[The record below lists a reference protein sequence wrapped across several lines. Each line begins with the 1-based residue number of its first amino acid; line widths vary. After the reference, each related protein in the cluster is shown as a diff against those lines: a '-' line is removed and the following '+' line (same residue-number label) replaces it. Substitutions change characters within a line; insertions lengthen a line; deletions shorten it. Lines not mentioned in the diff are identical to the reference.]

1 MFPADFAYAHARSL
15 DEALDLLDE
24 AQAAGQE
31 AKLIAGGQSL
41 LPMMKL
47 RLAAPE
53 VLIDIGGLKELRIG
67 GWTAGFGG
75 NFTML
80 LGALTTYR
88 QLGQDSLFSA
98 DLPAPHHR
106 EGHPVDRA
114 GQQGRT
120 GIVPAMTDA
129 LAVLADPQVRARGTV
144 GGAVAHGDPAADLP
158 AVLLALN
165 ATVTIA
171 SRKGRHPET
180 AHRLA
185 NELRPQRASSGA
197 RLADRPNVGRREVPL
212 EDFLQGIYT
221 TDLADDEIITHVR
234 ISTDGARGSAYEKF
248 PHPASH
254 LPLAGVCAVL
264 RLRDGRIDGAEVAVT
279 GISPRPYRARQTE
292 RMLAGADPAPDTLA
306 AAATQVTRLPGGSEA
321 TLLGDQHAS
330 APYRAHLAEVLT
342 RRALAKALSR
352 ARLNLSCA
360 LSRGKR
366 PPTTHNLREP
376 GGKGTYGP
384 HRPAADPPR
393 GPAAA
398 DGTRPVR
405 R

>member
-1 MFPADFAYAHARSL
+1 MFPADFAYAHAHSL

-24 AQAAGQE
+24 AAEAGQE

-53 VLIDIGGLKELRIG
+53 VLIDIGGLKELRTA
-67 GWTAGFGG
+67 GWTAGLGG
-75 NFTML
+75 SFNVL

-88 QLGQDSLFSA
+88 QLSRDRFYS
-98 DLPAPHHR
+98 

-114 GQQGRT
+114 GQRGRT
-120 GIVPAMTDA
+120 GIVPAVTDV

-171 SRKGRHPET
+171 SRKGRHQET
-180 AHRLA
+180 V
-185 NELRPQRASSGA
+185 LRPGRAGSGA
-197 RLADRPNVGRREVPL
+197 RLADRPDVGTREVSL

-221 TDLADDEIITHVR
+221 TDLAEDEIITHVR
-234 ISTDGARGSAYEKF
+234 ISSPNARGSAYEKF

-264 RLRDGRIDGAEVAVT
+264 RLQDGRIDGAEVAVT
-279 GISPRPYRARQTE
+279 GISPRPYRARETE
-292 RMLAGADPAPDTLA
+292 RMLAGADPVESSFAVA
-306 AAATQVTRLPGGSEA
+306 AAQVTRLPDGSEA

-342 RRALAKALSR
+342 RRALAKALTR
-352 ARLNLSCA
+352 ARVNLSCA
-360 LSRGKR
+360 VNSGKQ
-366 PPTTHNLREP
+366 PSTTHNLREP
-376 GGKGTYGP
+376 
-384 HRPAADPPR
+384 RW
-393 GPAAA
+393 
-398 DGTRPVR
+398 DGSSWG
-405 R
+405 

>member
-1 MFPADFAYAHARSL
+1 M

-24 AQAAGQE
+24 AAEAGQE

-53 VLIDIGGLKELRIG
+53 VLIDIGGLKELRTA
-67 GWTAGFGG
+67 GWTAGLGG
-75 NFTML
+75 SFNVL

-88 QLGQDSLFSA
+88 QLGRDFISSA
-98 DLPAPHHR
+98 DLPAPHPS
-106 EGHPVDRA
+106 EGHPVGRA
-114 GQQGRT
+114 GQRGRT
-120 GIVPAMTDA
+120 GIVPAVTDV

-171 SRKGRHPET
+171 SRKGRHEET
-180 AHRLA
+180 A
-185 NELRPQRASSGA
+185 LRPGRAGSGA
-197 RLADRPNVGRREVPL
+197 RLADRPDVGTREVSL

-221 TDLADDEIITHVR
+221 TDLAEDEIITHVR
-234 ISTDGARGSAYEKF
+234 ISSPNARGSAYEKF

-264 RLRDGRIDGAEVAVT
+264 RLKDGRIDGAEVAVT
-279 GISPRPYRARQTE
+279 GISPRPYRAGEAE
-292 RMLAGADPAPDTLA
+292 RMLAGADPVESSFA
-306 AAATQVTRLPGGSEA
+306 AAAAQVTRLPDGSEA

-342 RRALAKALSR
+342 RRALAK
-352 ARLNLSCA
+352 
-360 LSRGKR
+360 
-366 PPTTHNLREP
+366 
-376 GGKGTYGP
+376 GP
-384 HRPAADPPR
+384 HPR
-393 GPAAA
+393 AGQLI
-398 DGTRPVR
+398 VCS
-405 R
+405 

>member
-1 MFPADFAYAHARSL
+1 VFPADFAYAHARSL

-24 AQAAGQE
+24 AHAAGQE

-53 VLIDIGGLKELRIG
+53 VLIDIGGLKELRTA
-67 GWTAGFGG
+67 GWTAGLGG
-75 NFTML
+75 NFNAL

-88 QLGQDSLFSA
+88 QLGQDRFYR
-98 DLPAPHHR
+98 D
-106 EGHPVDRA
+106 GHPVDRA

-165 ATVTIA
+165 ATVAIA

-185 NELRPQRASSGA
+185 NELRPQRARSRA
-197 RLADRPNVGRREVPL
+197 RLADRPDVGRREVPL

-264 RLRDGRIDGAEVAVT
+264 RLKDGRIDGAEVAVT

-306 AAATQVTRLPGGSEA
+306 AAATQVTRLPDGTEA

-330 APYRAHLAEVLT
+330 APYRAHLAEVLA
-342 RRALAKALSR
+342 RRALATALAR

-366 PPTTHNLREP
+366 PPITHNLREP
-376 GGKGTYGP
+376 GGKGAYGP